1 MDEEG
6 ALLDFLAHPPFGVG
20 ERSAADDR
28 CLLNVGQ
35 RVDVW
40 TVTGLLGR
48 GGQGE
53 VYRAVDDRG
62 LPVAIKILRRME
74 SAARARF
81 TDEVRT
87 MMWVGPSVLPQ
98 VYAEGQWND
107 HPYVVMEL
115 LEPVEIPTDER
126 KIAGYLISVC
136 MAVAKLHRQGL
147 VHRDLTPANIMQRGT
162 GNIVLVDVGLA
173 KDIARMPRPR
183 EGVTRVEGEL
193 VGMGTPGYAAPEQL
207 TGGEIS
213 VRTDIHALGM
223 LARTAFQLRAEE
235 RGRAFAEDEIP
246 RVWRPIL
253 ARATSSVAE
262 QRYASVGD
270 LEKAI
275 RRRHLGRRMALGG
288 LVTSLVGLLLVGGG
302 LWWTHDEPRG
312 AAAGRRGPWLT
323 SEEMDERRSWAR
335 LCETVVT
342 NEVEYQPLPPLFVT
356 NEAGRVDRLDR
367 YLKVTN
373 RVTLTRVSL
382 AGTTNV
388 FRRPILLA
396 EGGLYQIVGPGFL
409 DATFETAG
417 TNTVVRLQNCEVHN
431 RTRTP
436 LERGGVFYRIVGRGT
451 VLDFRNLKEPWRHPP
466 QYPQYDSAYNSVKY
480 GVPEE
485 KEPDPLERKGELSS
499 ENF

>member
-6 ALLDFLAHPPFGVG
+6 ELLDFLAHPPFGVG

-40 TVTGLLGR
+40 IVTGLLGR

-74 SAARARF
+74 SAAWARF

-115 LEPVEIPTDER
+115 LEPVEIPTEER
-126 KIAGYLISVC
+126 TIAGYLISVC
-136 MAVAKLHRQGL
+136 TAVAKLHRQGL
-147 VHRDLTPANIMQRGT
+147 VHRDLKPANIMQRGT

-173 KDIARMPRPR
+173 KDIARMPCPR

-275 RRRHLGRRMALGG
+275 RRRHLGRWIGIGG
-288 LVTSLVGLLLVGGG
+288 PTLLSMGILLAWGWN
-302 LWWTHDEPRG
+302 WWS
-312 AAAGRRGPWLT
+312 A
-323 SEEMDERRSWAR
+323 EESVERRLWAR

-342 NEVEYQPLPPLFVT
+342 NRIPMT
-356 NEAGRVDRLDR
+356 I
-367 YLKVTN
+367 
-373 RVTLTRVSL
+373 VSL
-382 AGTTNV
+382 RGTTNV
-388 FRRPILLA
+388 FKHPILLSDHHH
-396 EGGLYQIVGPGFL
+396 YQIVGPGRL
-409 DATFETAG
+409 DGTFVSAG
-417 TNTVVRLQNCEVHN
+417 TNTDVRLKMCSVYD
-431 RTRTP
+431 RTQTP
-436 LERGGVFYRIVGRGT
+436 LERGGVFYRFVGRGT
-451 VLDFRNLKEPWRHPP
+451 DLNFPNLKNPWPKRLPP
-466 QYPQYDSAYNSVKY
+466 QYPRYDPASNHVRY
-480 GVPEE
+480 GIPAE
-485 KEPDPLERKGELSS
+485 KEPELLERKGELSS